1 MMRWW
6 PPLLHL
12 LVLALILPLAWQR
25 LTVLR
30 SDPVVIPAP
39 AEAPVPATLPDLDA
53 LLLAAGER
61 VAPDALLGRPLFL
74 PGRQD
79 EGAIAP
85 DSPLDDMPAEVGLP
99 RMVGYVDDGTKPRA
113 ILAPAE
119 GGEEEIVREGDDF
132 IDFRVLQVRPDTVVL
147 RRAGEEI
154 TINILPQ

>member
-12 LVLALILPLAWQR
+12 LALALILPLAWHR
-25 LTVLR
+25 LAVLR
-30 SDPVVIPAP
+30 SDPVVIPAR

-74 PGRQD
+74 PGRQGD
-79 EGAIAP
+79 GAVAP
-85 DSPLDDMPAEVGLP
+85 DSPPDDVPPEVGLP

-132 IDFRVLQVRPDTVVL
+132 IGFLVLQVRPDTVVL